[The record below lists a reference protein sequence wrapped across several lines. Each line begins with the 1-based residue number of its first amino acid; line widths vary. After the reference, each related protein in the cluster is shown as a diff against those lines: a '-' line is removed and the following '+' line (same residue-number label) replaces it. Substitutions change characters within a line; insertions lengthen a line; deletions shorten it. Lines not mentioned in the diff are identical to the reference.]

1 VEDEAMA
8 VGHRREERRDLTE
21 AERRLKEAEA
31 AGRRARRAA
40 IYNRARFRGLQI
52 DPETDFYPEVAHR
65 RPGDTNVA
73 RWGFDLHPWVAFISS
88 GLLVTFVAVTLVF
101 SAGAEAIFGA
111 VLEAINAGFGWFYIL
126 TANLLV
132 LAAVFFAF
140 GRYGKIRIGG
150 PNAKPEFSR
159 NAWYAMLISAGMG
172 IGLMFWSVAEPIFH
186 LNDPAPLFGV
196 EPGSSEAGNAAL
208 ATTFYH
214 WGLHPWSI
222 YALVALALSFFA
234 YNRGLPLTFRS
245 VFYPLLGPRIY
256 GGWGNAI
263 DILTVLATLAGL
275 ATSLGFGV
283 GQAAARLNFL
293 FGWPETTGFQVFL
306 IAAIT
311 GVAVISVVAGLDHGV
326 KRLSQL
332 NIVLAGLFMAFLLV
346 VGPALFI
353 LPAFVQG
360 VGFYVSALPELAFWN
375 EAFADTD
382 WQGGWTVFY
391 WGWWISWSPFVGMF
405 IARVSKGRTVRE
417 LILGVVVFPSMLS
430 FFWMSV
436 FGGTA
441 LDLQLTGGRDVAA
454 AVSDNVATAT
464 FDMLQAFP
472 WAPATSFV
480 GVVLVV
486 SFFVTSAD
494 SGSLVIDHLTSGG
507 KLESP
512 SSQRVFWA
520 AMVGVLAAVL
530 LLGGGLAAL
539 QTAAVATGL
548 PFAVV
553 LLVLCWSLQRA
564 FHEELDL
571 LEAHYDAAIFRSR
584 HGSLLEH
591 LDREAAQARGPSTPD
606 VAAGEE
612 RFDLLRGG
620 GQEQLDLL
628 EGGDEVTRDRHAEG
642 PPDEA

>member
-1 VEDEAMA
+1 MA
-8 VGHRREERRDLTE
+8 DGGSRRDDQRRDLTE
-21 AERRLKEAEA
+21 AERKLKEAEA
-31 AGRRARRAA
+31 AARRARRAA

-52 DPETDFYPEVAHR
+52 DPETDFYPEIAHR

-73 RWGFDLHPWVAFISS
+73 RWGFDLHPWVAFISA
-88 GLLVTFVAVTLVF
+88 GLLVAFVAFTLIF
-101 SAGAEAIFGA
+101 SARAEAAFNA
-111 VLEAINAGFGWFYIL
+111 VLAATNSGFGWFYIL

-132 LAAVFFAF
+132 LAALFFAF

-150 PNAKPEFSR
+150 PNARPEFSR

-186 LNDPAPLFGV
+186 LNAPAPLFGV
-196 EPGSSEAGNAAL
+196 EAGSPEAGKAAL

-263 DILTVLATLAGL
+263 DILTVIATLAGL

-283 GQAAARLNFL
+283 GQAAAGLNFL
-293 FGWPETTGFQVFL
+293 FGWPQGTGFQVFL

-332 NIVLAGLFMAFLLV
+332 NIGLAGVFMVFLLI

-353 LPAFVQG
+353 LPAFVQS
-360 VGFYVSALPELAFWN
+360 VGFYVSSLPELAFWN
-375 EAFADTD
+375 EAFTDTD

-417 LILGVVVFPSMLS
+417 LILGVVVFPSLLS

-441 LDLQLTGGRDVAA
+441 LNLQLRGVRDVAA
-454 AVSDNVATAT
+454 AVSDNLATAL
-464 FDMLQAFP
+464 FDMLQPFP
-472 WAPATSFV
+472 WTPVASFV
-480 GVVLVV
+480 GVVLVI

-507 KLESP
+507 KLDSP

-530 LLGGGLAAL
+530 LIGGGLAAL

-548 PFAVV
+548 PFAAV

-591 LDREAAQARGPSTPD
+591 LDREAVQQASPD
-606 VAAGEE
+606 PAEVGGE
-612 RFDLLRGG
+612 DH
-620 GQEQLDLL
+620 LDVPD
-628 EGGDEVTRDRHAEG
+628 GGDEVTRDRHDEG
-642 PPDEA
+642 PPDDA

>member
-1 VEDEAMA
+1 MA
-8 VGHRREERRDLTE
+8 DGGSRREDQRRDLTA

-31 AGRRARRAA
+31 AAKRAKRDA

-73 RWGFDLHPWVAFISS
+73 RWGFDLHPWVASISA
-88 GLLVTFVAVTLVF
+88 GLLLVFVAFTLIF
-101 SAGAEAIFGA
+101 SSRAEAAFDA
-111 VLEAINAGFGWFYIL
+111 VLTATNAGFGWFYIL

-132 LAAVFFAF
+132 LAAAYFAF

-150 PNAKPEFSR
+150 PNAKPEFTR
-159 NAWYAMLISAGMG
+159 NAWFAMLISAGMG

-186 LNDPAPLFGV
+186 LNAPAPMFGV
-196 EPGSSEAGNAAL
+196 EAGSPEAGKAAL

-263 DILTVLATLAGL
+263 DILTVIATLAGL

-283 GQAAARLNFL
+283 GQAAAGLNFL
-293 FGWPETTGFQVFL
+293 FGWPQSTGFQVFL

-311 GVAVISVVAGLDHGV
+311 SVAVISVVAGLDNGV

-332 NIVLAGLFMAFLLV
+332 NMGLAGLFVVFLLV

-353 LPAFVQG
+353 LPAFVQS
-360 VGFYVSALPELAFWN
+360 VGFYGSSLPELAFWN
-375 EAFADTD
+375 EAFTDTD

-417 LILGVVVFPSMLS
+417 LILGVVVFPSLLS

-441 LDLQLTGGRDVAA
+441 LELQLSGTRDVAA
-454 AVSDNVATAT
+454 AVSDNVATAL

-472 WAPATSFV
+472 LTPIASFV
-480 GVVLVV
+480 GVVLVI

-507 KLESP
+507 KLDSP
-512 SSQRVFWA
+512 ASQRVFWA

-548 PFAVV
+548 PFAAV
-553 LLVLCWSLQRA
+553 LLFLCWSLQRA

-591 LDREAAQARGPSTPD
+591 LDREAAQDPVSRTPED
-606 VAAGEE
+606 DQRKE
-612 RFDLLRGG
+612 RDAVRR
-620 GQEQLDLL
+620 D
-628 EGGDEVTRDRHAEG
+628 GDEATGGRHEEG
-642 PPDEA
+642 QPDAG